1 MDVNYK
7 MKQTIPCREI
17 SVYVGNCLSSITMSI
32 ILHVDDL
39 LRKKGCTVQELADAV
54 GISRVN
60 MSHIKTGDIRALR
73 LTTLDGICDFF
84 DCQPGDVLEHIPD
97 DID

>member
-1 MDVNYK
+1 M
-7 MKQTIPCREI
+7 P
-17 SVYVGNCLSSITMSI
+17 I

-73 LTTLDGICDFF
+73 LSTLDGICAFF

>member
-1 MDVNYK
+1 M
-7 MKQTIPCREI
+7 
-17 SVYVGNCLSSITMSI
+17 
-32 ILHVDDL
+32 
-39 LRKKGCTVQELADAV
+39 QELADAV

-73 LTTLDGICDFF
+73 LSTLDGICAFF